1 MGVRAALG
9 ASRADILGLVLRQG
23 MTLAAMGIVIGV
35 AGAGITSRALVTL
48 LFGVTPL
55 DVATYAGVAMLLA
68 IVSSVACGIPAW
80 RAARVRPSEALRFE

>member
-1 MGVRAALG
+1 
-9 ASRADILGLVLRQG
+9 
-23 MTLAAMGIVIGV
+23 
-35 AGAGITSRALVTL
+35 VTL